1 LLLLA
6 RAWGNA
12 HVMVTVRH
20 PSRAVVV
27 RVLSSAVLLAGVL
40 GCSSKPQR
48 GPVAIASTPPA
59 TSPTGQPASSFT
71 NPRTAGTSPAPVTP
85 TPGASAG
92 IARLDPRRP
101 VPLVLPPVAGRFDY
115 QLGGAYTPPS
125 GTRIVERDRSSA
137 PASWTYGICY
147 VNAFQTQ
154 PDELA
159 WWKARHRGVL
169 LANAGMYVEDPDWP
183 GEVLLDT
190 STARKRAEAAA
201 VVAGWIDGCAAKGYR
216 AVELDN
222 LDSWTRSGG
231 RLTSASNVAF
241 AKLLVARAHARRLA
255 VAQKNA
261 AELAQQ
267 GRGIGFD
274 FAIAEECQ
282 VYGECAAYTSAYGEH
297 VIEVEYAD
305 DGLDTFT
312 QACAV
317 RGRQIS
323 LVLRDRDLVRAG
335 DGGYAYR
342 RC

>member
-1 LLLLA
+1 
-6 RAWGNA
+6 
-12 HVMVTVRH
+12 MVTVRH
-20 PSRAVVV
+20 PSRAIVV
-27 RVLSSAVLLAGVL
+27 RVLSSAVLLAGML
-40 GCSSKPQR
+40 GCSSVPQR
-48 GPVAIASTPPA
+48 GPVAIASTAPV
-59 TSPTGQPASSFT
+59 TSPTGTSPPAS
-71 NPRTAGTSPAPVTP
+71 P
-85 TPGASAG
+85 TPGASARTG
-92 IARLDPRRP
+92 SATGPSTPGLNPRRLG
-101 VPLVLPPVAGRFDY
+101 PLVLPPVAGRFDY

-137 PASWTYGICY
+137 PAAWTYGICY

-159 WWKARHRGVL
+159 WWKARHRAVL
-169 LANAGMYVEDPDWP
+169 LANAGTYVEDPDWP

-261 AELAQQ
+261 AELAPR

-282 VYGECAAYTSAYGEH
+282 VYGECAAYTSAYGQR
-297 VIEVEYAD
+297 VIEVEYTD
-305 DGLDTFT
+305 DGLDAFT
-312 QACAV
+312 QACAA
-317 RGRQIS
+317 RGQQIS

-335 DGGYAYR
+335 DDGYVYR